1 MKKISDVKE
10 NIKEG
15 SILTLSNI
23 SGYCACL
30 IRYDGEV
37 LKDVSEVEFGNL
49 LEELPN
55 IKNVIENEKYL
66 KVRYNFEQRKYESAI
81 MNKVRNGGY
90 KEVYQEELISD
101 FLVNNQSFEA
111 SLIDLDTKLS
121 IEKKI
126 PKVKQIS

>member
-23 SGYCACL
+23 SGYCACI
-30 IRYDGEV
+30 IRYDGKV

-66 KVRYNFEQRKYESAI
+66 KVSYNFEQRKYESAI
-81 MNKVRNGGY
+81 MNKVKNGGY
-90 KEVYQEELISD
+90 KEVYHEELISD
-101 FLVNNQSFEA
+101 FLVNNESFEA

-121 IEKKI
+121 IEKKV

>member
-37 LKDVSEVEFGNL
+37 LKDVNAVEFGNL

-55 IKNVIENEKYL
+55 IKNVIENENYL

-101 FLVNNQSFEA
+101 FLVNNESFEA

>member
-23 SGYCACL
+23 SGYCACI
-30 IRYDGEV
+30 IRYDGKV

-66 KVRYNFEQRKYESAI
+66 KVSYNFEQRKYESAI
-81 MNKVRNGGY
+81 MNKVRNSGY

-101 FLVNNQSFEA
+101 FLVNNESFEA

-121 IEKKI
+121 IEKKV

>member
-1 MKKISDVKE
+1 MVYQSSQVEVEPFVRVGRYI
-10 NIKEG
+10 
-15 SILTLSNI
+15 
-23 SGYCACL
+23 AC
-30 IRYDGEV
+30 GKV

-101 FLVNNQSFEA
+101 FLVNNESFEA

-121 IEKKI
+121 IEKKV

>member
-23 SGYCACL
+23 SGYCACI
-30 IRYDGEV
+30 IRYDGKV
-37 LKDVSEVEFGNL
+37 LKDVSEVEFVNL

-101 FLVNNQSFEA
+101 FLVNNESFEA

-121 IEKKI
+121 IEKKV

>member
-23 SGYCACL
+23 SGYCACI

-37 LKDVSEVEFGNL
+37 LKDVSEVEFGDL

-101 FLVNNQSFEA
+101 FLVNSESFEA

>member
-23 SGYCACL
+23 SGYCACI

-66 KVRYNFEQRKYESAI
+66 KVSYNFEQRKYESAI
-81 MNKVRNGGY
+81 MNKAKNGGY

-101 FLVNNQSFEA
+101 FLVNNESFEA

-121 IEKKI
+121 IEKKV

>member
-23 SGYCACL
+23 SGYCACI

-90 KEVYQEELISD
+90 KEVYHEELISD
-101 FLVNNQSFEA
+101 FLVNNESFEA

-121 IEKKI
+121 IEKKVQ
-126 PKVKQIS
+126 KVKQIS

>member
-23 SGYCACL
+23 SGYCACI

-37 LKDVSEVEFGNL
+37 LKDVNEVEFGNL

-66 KVRYNFEQRKYESAI
+66 KVRYNSEQRKYESAI

-101 FLVNNQSFEA
+101 FLVNSESFEA

>member
-23 SGYCACL
+23 SGYCACI

-66 KVRYNFEQRKYESAI
+66 KVSYNFEQRKYESAI
-81 MNKVRNGGY
+81 MNKVKNGGY
-90 KEVYQEELISD
+90 KEVYHEELISD
-101 FLVNNQSFEA
+101 FLVNNE
-111 SLIDLDTKLS
+111 
-121 IEKKI
+121 
-126 PKVKQIS
+126 

>member
-90 KEVYQEELISD
+90 KEVYHEELISD
-101 FLVNNQSFEA
+101 FLVNNESFEA

-126 PKVKQIS
+126 PKVKLIS

>member
-23 SGYCACL
+23 SGYCACI

-55 IKNVIENEKYL
+55 IKKVIENEKYL

-101 FLVNNQSFEA
+101 FLVNNESFEA

>member
-37 LKDVSEVEFGNL
+37 LKEVSEVEFGNL

-101 FLVNNQSFEA
+101 FLVNNESFEA

>member
-23 SGYCACL
+23 SGYCACI

-101 FLVNNQSFEA
+101 FLVNNESFEA

-121 IEKKI
+121 IEKKV

>member
-23 SGYCACL
+23 SGYCACI

-101 FLVNNQSFEA
+101 FLVNNESFEA

-121 IEKKI
+121 IEKKK

>member
-23 SGYCACL
+23 SGYCACI

-66 KVRYNFEQRKYESAI
+66 KVRYNSEQRKYESAI

-101 FLVNNQSFEA
+101 FLVNNESFEA

>member
-23 SGYCACL
+23 SGYCACI

-66 KVRYNFEQRKYESAI
+66 KVSYNFEQRKYESAI

-90 KEVYQEELISD
+90 KEVYHEELISD
-101 FLVNNQSFEA
+101 FLVNNESFEA

-121 IEKKI
+121 IEKKK

>member
-101 FLVNNQSFEA
+101 FLVNNESFEA

-121 IEKKI
+121 IEKKV

>member
-23 SGYCACL
+23 SGYCACI

-37 LKDVSEVEFGNL
+37 LKDVNEVEFGNL
-49 LEELPN
+49 LEELHN

-101 FLVNNQSFEA
+101 FLVNNESFEA

-121 IEKKI
+121 IEKKV

>member
-37 LKDVSEVEFGNL
+37 LKDVNAVEFGNL

-55 IKNVIENEKYL
+55 IKNVIENEEYL

-101 FLVNNQSFEA
+101 FLVNNESFEA

>member
-23 SGYCACL
+23 SGYCACI

-66 KVRYNFEQRKYESAI
+66 KVRYNSEQRKYESAI

-101 FLVNNQSFEA
+101 FLVNSESFEA

>member
-15 SILTLSNI
+15 SVLTLSNI
-23 SGYCACL
+23 SGYCACI

-101 FLVNNQSFEA
+101 FLVNSESFEA

-121 IEKKI
+121 IEKKK

>member
-23 SGYCACL
+23 SGYCACI

-37 LKDVSEVEFGNL
+37 LKDVNEVEFGNL
-49 LEELPN
+49 LEELHN

-101 FLVNNQSFEA
+101 FLVNSESFEA

-121 IEKKI
+121 IEKKK

>member
-23 SGYCACL
+23 SGYCACI

-37 LKDVSEVEFGNL
+37 LKDVSEVELGDL

-66 KVRYNFEQRKYESAI
+66 KVRYNSEQRKYESAI

-101 FLVNNQSFEA
+101 FLVNSESFEA

>member
-23 SGYCACL
+23 SGYCACI

-101 FLVNNQSFEA
+101 FLVNSESFEA

-121 IEKKI
+121 IEKKVQ
-126 PKVKQIS
+126 KVKQIS

>member
-23 SGYCACL
+23 SGYCACI

-101 FLVNNQSFEA
+101 FLVNSESFEA

-121 IEKKI
+121 IEKKV

>member
-23 SGYCACL
+23 SGYCACI
-30 IRYDGEV
+30 IRYDGKV

-101 FLVNNQSFEA
+101 FLVNNESFEA

-121 IEKKI
+121 IEKKV

>member
-23 SGYCACL
+23 SGYCACI

-37 LKDVSEVEFGNL
+37 LKDVNEVEFGNL

-66 KVRYNFEQRKYESAI
+66 KVRYNSEQRKYESAI

-101 FLVNNQSFEA
+101 FLVNSESFEA

-121 IEKKI
+121 IEKKK

>member
-23 SGYCACL
+23 SGYCACI
-30 IRYDGEV
+30 IRYDGKV

-101 FLVNNQSFEA
+101 FLVNNESFEA

-121 IEKKI
+121 IEKKV
-126 PKVKQIS
+126 PKVKQIL

>member
-23 SGYCACL
+23 SGYCACI
-30 IRYDGEV
+30 IRYDGKV
-37 LKDVSEVEFGNL
+37 LKDVSEVEFGKL

-101 FLVNNQSFEA
+101 FLVNNESFEA

-121 IEKKI
+121 IEKKV

>member
-23 SGYCACL
+23 SGYCACI

-81 MNKVRNGGY
+81 MNKVRNCGY

-101 FLVNNQSFEA
+101 FLVNNESFEA

-121 IEKKI
+121 IEKKV